1 MNIVL
6 APGVLGFNQFGRLQY
21 FNGVARHLRTVF
33 PDAHVLP
40 ATTDL
45 LGTVADRAE
54 LLARQIV
61 AARSPTAPEDE
72 RLDPSQ
78 PIHILA
84 HSMGGLDARLLI
96 AANLEGLRPRIASLT
111 GIGTPHLGSPV
122 ATFLDQGNLF
132 TILPRLPLIG
142 GALGALVDDLQD
154 LRAKTNAVDDLSEEV
169 AGRFDHDHADDP
181 GVRYFEV
188 VGIGRPGR
196 RPTSM
201 FFKAC
206 FQALG
211 GRGQSDGVVPLRSA
225 TRNFTRTPIA
235 EWPGDH
241 ADLIGHDLDNPAGP
255 PAFPHLAKYEELVRE
270 LKALA

>member
-6 APGVLGFNQFGRLQY
+6 APGVLGFNQFGRLEY
-21 FNGVARHLRTVF
+21 FNGVAPHLRTVF
-33 PDAHVLP
+33 PDVQVLA

-45 LGTVADRAE
+45 LGTVADRAQ

-61 AARSPTAPEDE
+61 AALSPTAPEDE

-96 AANLEGLRPRIASLT
+96 FKDLEGLRPRIATLT

-122 ATFLDQGNLF
+122 ATFLNQGNLF

-142 GALGALVDDLQD
+142 GALVDELQG
-154 LRAKTNAVDDLSEEV
+154 LRARTNAVDDLSEEV
-169 AGRFDHDHADDP
+169 ASRFDHDHPDDS

-201 FFKAC
+201 FFKVC

-211 GRGQSDGVVPLRSA
+211 GQGQSDGVVPLRSA

-241 ADLIGHDLDNPAGP
+241 ADLIGHDLDNPSGP
-255 PAFPHLAKYEELVRE
+255 PAFPHLAKYETLVRE

>member
-6 APGVLGFNQFGRLQY
+6 APGVLGFNQFGRLEY
-21 FNGVARHLRTVF
+21 FNGVAPHLRTVF
-33 PDAHVLP
+33 PDVQVLA

-61 AARSPTAPEDE
+61 AALSPTAPEDE

-96 AANLEGLRPRIASLT
+96 FKDLEGLRPRIATLT

-122 ATFLDQGNLF
+122 ATFLNQGNLF

-142 GALGALVDDLQD
+142 GALADGLRD

-169 AGRFDHDHADDP
+169 ASRFDHDHRDGP

-188 VGIGRPGR
+188 VGVGRQGR

-201 FFKAC
+201 FFKVC

-211 GRGQSDGVVPLRSA
+211 GPGQSDGVVPLRSA

-241 ADLIGHDLDNPAGP
+241 ADLIGHDLDNPSGP